1 MTVRMH
7 VDWDRYQESTLYKF
21 QVSIHFLGKQSSAL
35 KQRFFTAVKDSSARN
50 GVFLLSVLLVLQLA
64 SAGLPTYGL
73 GLVATGAVVLAWTPF
88 RLYVNELTEPAAVP
102 DDQKGPTPHQRKVS
116 LVSRSV
122 ADAGVGF
129 LLVAMGFAVRIAASV
144 A

>member
-1 MTVRMH
+1 MD
-7 VDWDRYQESTLYKF
+7 VDWDRYQDSTLYKL
-21 QVSIHFLGKQSSAL
+21 QVSIHFLGKQSPAL

-50 GVFLLSVLLVLQLA
+50 GVFLLSVLLVLWLA

-73 GLVATGAVVLAWTPF
+73 ALVAAGAVVLAWTPF

-102 DDQKGPTPHQRKVS
+102 DNREGPTPHQRKVS
-116 LVSRSV
+116 LVSRNV

-129 LLVAMGFAVRIAASV
+129 LLVATGFAVRIATSV

>member
-1 MTVRMH
+1 MD
-7 VDWDRYQESTLYKF
+7 VDWGRYQDSTLYKIH
-21 QVSIHFLGKQSSAL
+21 VSIHFLGKQSPSL
-35 KQRFFTAVKDSSARN
+35 KQRFFTAVKDSTARN
-50 GVFLLSVLLVLQLA
+50 GVILLFVLLVLWLA

-73 GLVATGAVVLAWTPF
+73 ALVAVGAVVLAWTPF
-88 RLYVNELTEPAAVP
+88 RLYVNELAEPAAVP
-102 DDQKGPTPHQRKVS
+102 DNRKGPTPHQRKVS

-129 LLVAMGFAVRIAASV
+129 LLVTIGFVVRIAASV

>member
-1 MTVRMH
+1 MD
-7 VDWDRYQESTLYKF
+7 VDWDRYQDSTLYKL
-21 QVSIHFLGKQSSAL
+21 QVSIHFLDKQSPAL
-35 KQRFFTAVKDSSARN
+35 KQRFFTSMKDSSARN
-50 GVFLLSVLLVLQLA
+50 SVFLFSVFLVLWLA
-64 SAGLPTYGL
+64 NASIPTYGL
-73 GLVATGAVVLAWTPF
+73 ALVATGAVVLAWTPF

-102 DDQKGPTPHQRKVS
+102 DDRKGPTPHQRKVS

-122 ADAGVGF
+122 VDAGIGF

>member
-1 MTVRMH
+1 MD
-7 VDWDRYQESTLYKF
+7 VDWERYQNSTFYKI
-21 QVSIHFLGKQSSAL
+21 QVSIHFLDKQSPAL

-50 GVFLLSVLLVLQLA
+50 GVVLLSVLLILWLA
-64 SAGLPTYGL
+64 SADLPTYGL
-73 GLVATGAVVLAWTPF
+73 GLVAVGAVVLAWTPF

-102 DDQKGPTPHQRKVS
+102 DDRKGSTPHQRRVS

-129 LLVAMGFAVRIAASV
+129 MLVTMGFALRIGTSV